1 MDAFSIQYTGAQT
14 SAVVWKESGVFYI
27 TIGSS
32 TTSYNLSES
41 TKDTIGEL
49 VSLLDAL
56 TDVACTLITPTG
68 TSSSLLN
75 DISQDHKAD
84 IKTAIY
90 YAGYNNYSSPK
101 KVTEL
106 LGVNPTDIKN
116 SWLDEADNDIESFT
130 GKKFRLQTLTS
141 QSIDV
146 SKRFIST
153 NNDFEHYGILKGNC
167 YYLEDYA
174 PLVTL
179 SSLTVDGITVTPS
192 YAVLGYN
199 KNHPYLA
206 GRGLNMDTGQKQGHP
221 SITYGY
227 AQDSNEGRLA
237 SEYST
242 LFTAMKYL
250 HTSFSESKASG
261 SAATR
266 QHADVVYSVEMESSE
281 EAKTRKEWYSRMKD
295 IKKTLGASMKYVFV

>member
-14 SAVVWKESGVFYI
+14 SAAIWKESGVFYI
-27 TIGSS
+27 TIGS
-32 TTSYNLSES
+32 TTNSYNLSDPA
-41 TKDTIGEL
+41 KDTIGEL
-49 VSLLDAL
+49 VSILDAL
-56 TDVACTLITPTG
+56 SDVSCSLIAPTG

-101 KVTEL
+101 KLTEL
-106 LGVNPTDIKN
+106 LNVPATDIKN
-116 SWLDEADNDIESFT
+116 SWLDEADADIEGYT
-130 GKKFRLQTLTS
+130 GKKFNIQTVTS

-146 SKRFIST
+146 SKAFIST
-153 NNDFEHYGILKGNC
+153 NNDYEGHTGLIGNA

-174 PLVTL
+174 PLI
-179 SSLTVDGITVTPS
+179 SLTSLTIDGTAVTPS
-192 YAVLGYN
+192 YAILDYSRVILTSDAEASSWVPG
-199 KNHPYLA
+199 KSKATL
-206 GRGLNMDTGQKQGHP
+206 

-227 AQDSNEGRLA
+227 ALDSTEGKLA

-242 LFTAMKYL
+242 LFTAVKYL
-250 HTSFSESKASG
+250 HASFSESKESG

-266 QHADVVYSVEMESSE
+266 QHADVVYSVEMEISE
-281 EAKTRKEWYSRMKD
+281 EGKTRKDWQNRMKE
-295 IKKTLGASMKYVFV
+295 IKKALGGRMKSYLV

>member
-14 SAVVWKESGVFYI
+14 AASIWKESGVFYI
-27 TIGSS
+27 TVGST
-32 TTSYNLSES
+32 TTSYDLSEA
-41 TKDTIGEL
+41 TKDTVGEL
-49 VSLLDAL
+49 VSLLDGL
-56 TDVACTLITPTG
+56 TDVTCNLIAPTG
-68 TSSSLLN
+68 TGSSLLN

-84 IKTAIY
+84 IKTAVY

-106 LGVNPTDIKN
+106 LSVAPVEIKN

-146 SKRFIST
+146 SKGFIST
-153 NNDFEHYGILKGNC
+153 NNDYEAYAGLRNNA
-167 YYLEDYA
+167 YYLDDYA

-179 SSLTVDGITVTPS
+179 SSLTIDGIAVTPS
-192 YAVLGYN
+192 HVVLDYDKIILTSDAETTVWPPGKGKAVL
-199 KNHPYLA
+199 
-206 GRGLNMDTGQKQGHP
+206 T
-221 SITYGY
+221 ITYGHSS
-227 AQDSNEGRLA
+227 DSTEGKLA

-242 LFTAMKYL
+242 LFAAVKYL
-250 HTSFSESKASG
+250 HAAFSENKASG

-266 QHADVVYSVEMESSE
+266 HHADVVYSVEIESSE
-281 EAKTRKEWYSRMKD
+281 EAKTRKEWYSRMNG
-295 IKKTLGASMKYVFV
+295 IKKSLGASIKYVVV

>member
-41 TKDTIGEL
+41 TKDTIGEI

-56 TDVACTLITPTG
+56 TDVACILIAPTG
-68 TSSSLLN
+68 TSCSLLN

-116 SWLDEADNDIESFT
+116 SWLDEADNDIESYT

-153 NNDFEHYGILKGNC
+153 NNDFEHYGILKGNA
-167 YYLEDYA
+167 YYIEDYA
-174 PLVTL
+174 PLA
-179 SSLTVDGITVTPS
+179 SLTSLTIDGISVTPS
-192 YAVLGYN
+192 YAILDYGEII
-199 KNHPYLA
+199 LTSQA
-206 GRGLNMDTGQKQGHP
+206 EASAWIQGKSKATL

-227 AQDSNEGRLA
+227 AQDSNEGMLA

-242 LFTAMKYL
+242 LFTAVKYL
-250 HTSFSESKASG
+250 HASFSESKASG

-281 EAKTRKEWYSRMKD
+281 ESKTRKEWYSRMKD

>member
-14 SAVVWKESGVFYI
+14 TAVIWKESGVFYI
-27 TIGSS
+27 TIGS
-32 TTSYNLSES
+32 TTNSYNLSDP

-49 VSLLDAL
+49 VSILDAL
-56 TDVACTLITPTG
+56 SDVSCSLIAPTG

-90 YAGYNNYSSPK
+90 YAGCNNYSSPK

-106 LGVNPTDIKN
+106 LNVPATDIKN
-116 SWLDEADNDIESFT
+116 SWLDEADADIEGYT
-130 GKKFRLQTLTS
+130 GKKFRVQTVTS

-146 SKRFIST
+146 SKAFIST
-153 NNDFEHYGILKGNC
+153 NNDFEGHTGLIGNA

-174 PLVTL
+174 PLVSL
-179 SSLTVDGITVTPS
+179 ASLTIDGTAVTPS
-192 YAVLGYN
+192 YAILDYSRIILTSDAEAISWVPGKSKATL
-199 KNHPYLA
+199 
-206 GRGLNMDTGQKQGHP
+206 

-227 AQDSNEGRLA
+227 AEDSTEGKLA

-242 LFTAMKYL
+242 LFTAVKYL
-250 HTSFSESKASG
+250 HASFSESKESG

-266 QHADVVYSVEMESSE
+266 QHADVVYSVEMEISE
-281 EAKTRKEWYSRMKD
+281 EGKTRKDWQNRMKE
-295 IKKTLGASMKYVFV
+295 IKKALGGRMKSYLV